1 MTLLAV
7 LWQVPPFTHSPAQQ
21 KVPAEYSFGKRAS
34 MVFAMIVGIT
44 NVDSQIARGRPWEL
58 SEKSGDHETIDGAS
72 NFARMSLGDKTLDL
86 EIAQHILLR
95 EHADLG

>member
-1 MTLLAV
+1 
-7 LWQVPPFTHSPAQQ
+7 
-21 KVPAEYSFGKRAS
+21 
-34 MVFAMIVGIT
+34 MIPGIT
-44 NVDSQIARGRPWEL
+44 IVDAQIAMGRPWVML
-58 SEKSGDHETIDGAS
+58 EKSGDYKTTGRAS

>member
-1 MTLLAV
+1 
-7 LWQVPPFTHSPAQQ
+7 
-21 KVPAEYSFGKRAS
+21 

-44 NVDSQIARGRPWEL
+44 IVDAQIARGRPWVL
-58 SEKSGDHETIDGAS
+58 SEKPGGYETIDDAS

-86 EIAQHILLR
+86 EIPQHVLLR